1 MSILENV
8 NNIAELRALP
18 EEQLPELCSEI
29 RTFLIESLSKTGGH
43 LASNLGTVELTVALD
58 RVYDPYRDR
67 IVFDVGHQC
76 YTHKLLTGRR
86 EGFEKLR
93 KYGGIS
99 GFPKPSESE
108 ADAFI
113 AGHASNSVSVA
124 LGMTRARTRLGG
136 DYDVVAVIGDG
147 ALTGG
152 LAYEGLSNA
161 GQSGEPLVVILND
174 NAMSIGS
181 NVGGMARLLSR
192 MRVKPGYFAFKRW
205 YRSTVGQVK
214 PVYDIAHR
222 VKEGVKG
229 VHGTAVLFIFSV
241 LFFGVMTDAGMFD
254 KIIGALMKKVG
265 NNVVGVALMTCLIA
279 IIGHLDGGGASTFLI
294 TIPAMLPV
302 YKRLH
307 MRRETLLLICVTAM
321 GVMNLMPWGGP
332 TMRAASVIE
341 VEPND
346 LWFQLMPMQVV
357 GLVLAVGTAIFWGL
371 QEKKRIAKLGDS
383 IVAEDAGKY
392 DDSDDGKK
400 DEALARPQNFIF
412 NVILTLAVII
422 VLVLDIFPSYYV
434 FMVGCAL
441 GILVNYRGK
450 KLHNSII
457 KSHASAGL
465 SMASTI
471 LCAGVFLGVLSKS
484 GIMEKM
490 AVVMAS
496 FIPASMGRFLPII
509 IGVLS
514 VPLALLFD
522 TDSYFYGLL
531 PVLVSVGNQFGVNP
545 AHIAI
550 AMVVCRN
557 CATFISPV
565 APATYLGIGLAGVEI
580 KDHIKYCFGWQ
591 WGVSI
596 VCLIA
601 GLILGVIHF

>member
-1 MSILENV
+1 MSDTILALLGFATVITVIVLLLRNV
-8 NNIAELRALP
+8 TVPAL
-18 EEQLPELCSEI
+18 
-29 RTFLIESLSKTGGH
+29 
-43 LASNLGTVELTVALD
+43 
-58 RVYDPYRDR
+58 
-67 IVFDVGHQC
+67 
-76 YTHKLLTGRR
+76 
-86 EGFEKLR
+86 
-93 KYGGIS
+93 
-99 GFPKPSESE
+99 
-108 ADAFI
+108 AFV
-113 AGHASNSVSVA
+113 SVSTITAAILVA
-124 LGMTRARTRLGG
+124 T
-136 DYDVVAVIGDG
+136 G
-147 ALTGG
+147 AFTLD
-152 LAYEGLSNA
+152 EMA
-161 GQSGEPLVVILND
+161 GFI
-174 NAMSIGS
+174 
-181 NVGGMARLLSR
+181 
-192 MRVKPGYFAFKRW
+192 
-205 YRSTVGQVK
+205 
-214 PVYDIAHR
+214 
-222 VKEGVKG
+222 KEGVKG
-229 VHGTAVLFIFSV
+229 VHGTAILFIFSV

-279 IIGHLDGGGASTFLI
+279 VIGHLDGGGASTFLI

-307 MRRETLLLICVTAM
+307 MRRETLLLICVTSM
-321 GVMNLMPWGGP
+321 GVMNLLPWGGP
-332 TMRAASVIE
+332 TMRAASVLG
-341 VEPND
+341 VESND
-346 LWFQLMPMQVV
+346 LWSQILPMQIV

-371 QEKKRIAKLGDS
+371 QEKKRIAKLGDAA
-383 IVAEDAGKY
+383 VEDVGKY
-392 DDSDDGKK
+392 DDSDSEEKNN
-400 DEALARPQNFIF
+400 ELARPQNFIF

-422 VLVLDIFPSYYV
+422 VLVMDIFPSYYV

-450 KLHNSII
+450 KLQNSII

-490 AVVMAS
+490 AIMMAS
-496 FIPASMGRFLPII
+496 VIPASLGRFLPVI
-509 IGVLS
+509 IGILS

-531 PVLVSVGNQFGVNP
+531 PVLISVGNQFGVNP

-596 VCLIA
+596 VCLVA

>member
-1 MSILENV
+1 MSETVLALLGFATVIAVIVLLLRNV
-8 NNIAELRALP
+8 TVP
-18 EEQLPELCSEI
+18 
-29 RTFLIESLSKTGGH
+29 SL
-43 LASNLGTVELTVALD
+43 
-58 RVYDPYRDR
+58 
-67 IVFDVGHQC
+67 
-76 YTHKLLTGRR
+76 
-86 EGFEKLR
+86 
-93 KYGGIS
+93 
-99 GFPKPSESE
+99 
-108 ADAFI
+108 AFV
-113 AGHASNSVSVA
+113 SVSTITA
-124 LGMTRARTRLGG
+124 
-136 DYDVVAVIGDG
+136 II
-147 ALTGG
+147 
-152 LAYEGLSNA
+152 
-161 GQSGEPLVVILND
+161 LVVT
-174 NAMSIGS
+174 
-181 NVGGMARLLSR
+181 
-192 MRVKPGYFAFKRW
+192 KAF
-205 YRSTVGQVK
+205 TLDEVAGF
-214 PVYDIAHR
+214 I
-222 VKEGVKG
+222 KEGVKG

-265 NNVVGVALMTCLIA
+265 NNVVGVALMTCVIA

-341 VEPND
+341 MEPND

-357 GLVLAVGTAIFWGL
+357 GFVLAIGTAIFWGL
-371 QEKKRIAKLGDS
+371 QEKKRIAKLGDAA
-383 IVAEDAGKY
+383 AEEAGKY
-392 DDSDDGKK
+392 DDSDENEGNTD
-400 DEALARPQNFIF
+400 LARPQNFVF

-422 VLVLDIFPSYYV
+422 VLVLDIFPAYYV

-450 KLHNSII
+450 KLHSSII

-490 AVVMAS
+490 AVMMANV
-496 FIPASMGRFLPII
+496 IPTSLGKFLPVI

-580 KDHIKYCFGWQ
+580 KDHIKFCFGWQ

-596 VCLIA
+596 VCLVA
-601 GLILGVIHF
+601 GLIMGVIQF

>member
-1 MSILENV
+1 MI
-8 NNIAELRALP
+8 P
-18 EEQLPELCSEI
+18 ED
-29 RTFLIESLSKTGGH
+29 KTECIPGIWKK
-43 LASNLGTVELTVALD
+43 E
-58 RVYDPYRDR
+58 
-67 IVFDVGHQC
+67 
-76 YTHKLLTGRR
+76 
-86 EGFEKLR
+86 R
-93 KYGGIS
+93 KYKPMSDTILALL
-99 GFPKPSESE
+99 GFATVITVIVLLLRNVTVP
-108 ADAFI
+108 ALAFV
-113 AGHASNSVSVA
+113 SVSTITAAILVA
-124 LGMTRARTRLGG
+124 T
-136 DYDVVAVIGDG
+136 G
-147 ALTGG
+147 AFTLD
-152 LAYEGLSNA
+152 EMA
-161 GQSGEPLVVILND
+161 GFI
-174 NAMSIGS
+174 
-181 NVGGMARLLSR
+181 
-192 MRVKPGYFAFKRW
+192 
-205 YRSTVGQVK
+205 
-214 PVYDIAHR
+214 
-222 VKEGVKG
+222 KEGVKG

-341 VEPND
+341 MEPND

-371 QEKKRIAKLGDS
+371 QEKKRIAKLGDA

-400 DEALARPQNFIF
+400 DETLARPQNFIF

-490 AVVMAS
+490 AIMMAS
-496 FIPASMGRFLPII
+496 VIPASLGRFLPVI
-509 IGVLS
+509 IGILS

-531 PVLVSVGNQFGVNP
+531 PVLISVGNQFGVNP

-596 VCLIA
+596 VCLVA

>member
-1 MSILENV
+1 MSDTILALLGFATVIAVIVLLLRNV
-8 NNIAELRALP
+8 TVPAL
-18 EEQLPELCSEI
+18 
-29 RTFLIESLSKTGGH
+29 
-43 LASNLGTVELTVALD
+43 
-58 RVYDPYRDR
+58 
-67 IVFDVGHQC
+67 
-76 YTHKLLTGRR
+76 
-86 EGFEKLR
+86 
-93 KYGGIS
+93 
-99 GFPKPSESE
+99 
-108 ADAFI
+108 AFV
-113 AGHASNSVSVA
+113 SVSTITAAILVA
-124 LGMTRARTRLGG
+124 T
-136 DYDVVAVIGDG
+136 G
-147 ALTGG
+147 AFTLD
-152 LAYEGLSNA
+152 EMA
-161 GQSGEPLVVILND
+161 GFI
-174 NAMSIGS
+174 
-181 NVGGMARLLSR
+181 
-192 MRVKPGYFAFKRW
+192 
-205 YRSTVGQVK
+205 
-214 PVYDIAHR
+214 
-222 VKEGVKG
+222 KEGVKG

-307 MRRETLLLICVTAM
+307 MRRETLLLICVTSM
-321 GVMNLMPWGGP
+321 GVMNLLPWGGP
-332 TMRAASVIE
+332 TMRAASVLG
-341 VEPND
+341 VESND
-346 LWFQLMPMQVV
+346 LWSQIVPMQVV
-357 GLVLAVGTAIFWGL
+357 GLVLAVATAIFWGF
-371 QEKKRIAKLGDS
+371 QEKKRIAKLGDAA
-383 IVAEDAGKY
+383 AEEAGKY
-392 DDSDDGKK
+392 DDSDEGAGSTD
-400 DEALARPQNFIF
+400 LARPQIFVF

-490 AVVMAS
+490 AIMMANV
-496 FIPASMGRFLPII
+496 IPASLGRFLPII
-509 IGVLS
+509 IGILS

-531 PVLVSVGNQFGVNP
+531 PVLISVGNQFGVNL

-596 VCLIA
+596 VCLVA

>member
-1 MSILENV
+1 MSDTILALLGFATVIAVIVLLLRNV
-8 NNIAELRALP
+8 TVPAL
-18 EEQLPELCSEI
+18 
-29 RTFLIESLSKTGGH
+29 
-43 LASNLGTVELTVALD
+43 
-58 RVYDPYRDR
+58 
-67 IVFDVGHQC
+67 
-76 YTHKLLTGRR
+76 
-86 EGFEKLR
+86 
-93 KYGGIS
+93 
-99 GFPKPSESE
+99 
-108 ADAFI
+108 AFV
-113 AGHASNSVSVA
+113 SVSTITAAILVA
-124 LGMTRARTRLGG
+124 T
-136 DYDVVAVIGDG
+136 G
-147 ALTGG
+147 AFTLD
-152 LAYEGLSNA
+152 EMA
-161 GQSGEPLVVILND
+161 GFI
-174 NAMSIGS
+174 
-181 NVGGMARLLSR
+181 
-192 MRVKPGYFAFKRW
+192 
-205 YRSTVGQVK
+205 
-214 PVYDIAHR
+214 
-222 VKEGVKG
+222 KEGVKG
-229 VHGTAVLFIFSV
+229 VHGTAILFIFSV

-265 NNVVGVALMTCLIA
+265 NNVIGVALMTCLIA
-279 IIGHLDGGGASTFLI
+279 VIGHLDGGGASTFLI

-307 MRRETLLLICVTAM
+307 MRRETLLLICVTSM
-321 GVMNLMPWGGP
+321 GVMNLLPWGGP
-332 TMRAASVIE
+332 TMRAASVLG

-346 LWFQLMPMQVV
+346 LWSQIVPMQVV
-357 GLVLAVGTAIFWGL
+357 GLVLAVGTAIFWGF
-371 QEKKRIAKLGDS
+371 QEKKRIAKLGDAA
-383 IVAEDAGKY
+383 VEDAGKY
-392 DDSDDGKK
+392 DDSDSEEKNN
-400 DEALARPQNFIF
+400 ELARPKNFIF

-422 VLVLDIFPSYYV
+422 VLVMDIFPSYYV

-490 AVVMAS
+490 AIMMAS
-496 FIPASMGRFLPII
+496 VIPASMGKFLPVI

-531 PVLVSVGNQFGVNP
+531 PVLISVGNQFGVNP

-591 WGVSI
+591 WGVSLI
-596 VCLIA
+596 CLVA
-601 GLILGVIHF
+601 GLILGVITF

>member
-1 MSILENV
+1 MSDTIL
-8 NNIAELRALP
+8 AL
-18 EEQLPELCSEI
+18 
-29 RTFLIESLSKTGGH
+29 
-43 LASNLGTVELTVALD
+43 LGFATV
-58 RVYDPYRDR
+58 
-67 IVFDVGHQC
+67 I
-76 YTHKLLTGRR
+76 
-86 EGFEKLR
+86 
-93 KYGGIS
+93 
-99 GFPKPSESE
+99 
-108 ADAFI
+108 
-113 AGHASNSVSVA
+113 
-124 LGMTRARTRLGG
+124 
-136 DYDVVAVIGDG
+136 AVIVLLLRNVTVPALAFVGVSTITAAILVATG
-147 ALTGG
+147 AFTLD
-152 LAYEGLSNA
+152 EMA
-161 GQSGEPLVVILND
+161 GFI
-174 NAMSIGS
+174 
-181 NVGGMARLLSR
+181 
-192 MRVKPGYFAFKRW
+192 
-205 YRSTVGQVK
+205 
-214 PVYDIAHR
+214 
-222 VKEGVKG
+222 KEGVKG
-229 VHGTAVLFIFSV
+229 VHGTAILFIFSV

-265 NNVVGVALMTCLIA
+265 NNVVGVALMTCIIA

-332 TMRAASVIE
+332 TMRAASVLEIE
-341 VEPND
+341 AND

-357 GLVLAVGTAIFWGL
+357 GFILAIFTAIFWGF
-371 QEKKRIAKLGDS
+371 QEKKRIAKLGDAA
-383 IVAEDAGKY
+383 VEDAGKY
-392 DDSDDGKK
+392 DDSDSEEKNN
-400 DEALARPQNFIF
+400 ELARPKNFIF

-422 VLVLDIFPSYYV
+422 VLVMDIFPSYYV

-450 KLHNSII
+450 KLQNSII
-457 KSHASAGL
+457 KSHAASGL
-465 SMASTI
+465 TMASTI
-471 LCAGVFLGVLSKS
+471 MCAGVFLGVLSKS

-490 AVVMAS
+490 AIMMAGV
-496 FIPASMGRFLPII
+496 IPVSMGKFLPII

-531 PVLVSVGNQFGVNP
+531 PVLISVGNQFGVNP

-591 WGVSI
+591 WGVSLI
-596 VCLIA
+596 CLVA
-601 GLILGVIHF
+601 GLILGVISF

>member
-1 MSILENV
+1 MH
-8 NNIAELRALP
+8 P
-18 EEQLPELCSEI
+18 Q
-29 RTFLIESLSKTGGH
+29 
-43 LASNLGTVELTVALD
+43 
-58 RVYDPYRDR
+58 
-67 IVFDVGHQC
+67 
-76 YTHKLLTGRR
+76 YTKK
-86 EGFEKLR
+86 ER
-93 KYGGIS
+93 KYKPMSDTILALL
-99 GFPKPSESE
+99 GFATVIAVIVLLLRNVTVP
-108 ADAFI
+108 ALAFV
-113 AGHASNSVSVA
+113 SVSTITAAILVA
-124 LGMTRARTRLGG
+124 T
-136 DYDVVAVIGDG
+136 G
-147 ALTGG
+147 AFTLD
-152 LAYEGLSNA
+152 EMA
-161 GQSGEPLVVILND
+161 GFI
-174 NAMSIGS
+174 
-181 NVGGMARLLSR
+181 
-192 MRVKPGYFAFKRW
+192 
-205 YRSTVGQVK
+205 
-214 PVYDIAHR
+214 
-222 VKEGVKG
+222 KEGVKG

-341 VEPND
+341 MEPND
-346 LWFQLMPMQVV
+346 LWFQLMPMQIV

-371 QEKKRIAKLGDS
+371 QEKKRIAKLGDA

-400 DEALARPQNFIF
+400 DETLARPQNFIF

-471 LCAGVFLGVLSKS
+471 LWLCCSIPTPTSTACCPFWSALATSSASTRLTSPSQWSSAATALPSSARWLPLPIWASVWPVSRSRTTSSTASAGSGVFPSS
-484 GIMEKM
+484 
-490 AVVMAS
+490 AS
-496 FIPASMGRFLPII
+496 
-509 IGVLS
+509 
-514 VPLALLFD
+514 LL
-522 TDSYFYGLL
+522 
-531 PVLVSVGNQFGVNP
+531 V
-545 AHIAI
+545 
-550 AMVVCRN
+550 
-557 CATFISPV
+557 
-565 APATYLGIGLAGVEI
+565 
-580 KDHIKYCFGWQ
+580 
-591 WGVSI
+591 
-596 VCLIA
+596 
-601 GLILGVIHF
+601 

>member
-1 MSILENV
+1 MSETVLALLGFATVIAVIVLLLRNV
-8 NNIAELRALP
+8 TVP
-18 EEQLPELCSEI
+18 
-29 RTFLIESLSKTGGH
+29 SL
-43 LASNLGTVELTVALD
+43 
-58 RVYDPYRDR
+58 
-67 IVFDVGHQC
+67 
-76 YTHKLLTGRR
+76 
-86 EGFEKLR
+86 
-93 KYGGIS
+93 
-99 GFPKPSESE
+99 
-108 ADAFI
+108 AFV
-113 AGHASNSVSVA
+113 SVSTITA
-124 LGMTRARTRLGG
+124 
-136 DYDVVAVIGDG
+136 II
-147 ALTGG
+147 
-152 LAYEGLSNA
+152 
-161 GQSGEPLVVILND
+161 LVVT
-174 NAMSIGS
+174 
-181 NVGGMARLLSR
+181 
-192 MRVKPGYFAFKRW
+192 KAF
-205 YRSTVGQVK
+205 TLDEVAGF
-214 PVYDIAHR
+214 I
-222 VKEGVKG
+222 KEGVKG

-265 NNVVGVALMTCLIA
+265 NNVVGVALMTCVIA

-341 VEPND
+341 MEPND

-357 GLVLAVGTAIFWGL
+357 GFVLAIGTAIFWGF
-371 QEKKRIAKLGDS
+371 QEKKRIAKLGDAA
-383 IVAEDAGKY
+383 AEEAGKY
-392 DDSDDGKK
+392 DDSDEGAGSTD
-400 DEALARPQNFIF
+400 LARPQNFVF

-422 VLVLDIFPSYYV
+422 VLVMDIFPSYYV

-450 KLHNSII
+450 KLHSSII

-490 AVVMAS
+490 AVMMANV
-496 FIPASMGRFLPII
+496 IPTSLGKFLPVI
-509 IGVLS
+509 IGILS

-596 VCLIA
+596 VCLVA
-601 GLILGVIHF
+601 GLIMGVSQF

>member
-1 MSILENV
+1 MSDTILALLGFATVIAVIVLLLRNV
-8 NNIAELRALP
+8 TVPAL
-18 EEQLPELCSEI
+18 
-29 RTFLIESLSKTGGH
+29 
-43 LASNLGTVELTVALD
+43 
-58 RVYDPYRDR
+58 
-67 IVFDVGHQC
+67 
-76 YTHKLLTGRR
+76 
-86 EGFEKLR
+86 
-93 KYGGIS
+93 
-99 GFPKPSESE
+99 
-108 ADAFI
+108 AFV
-113 AGHASNSVSVA
+113 SVSTITAAILVA
-124 LGMTRARTRLGG
+124 T
-136 DYDVVAVIGDG
+136 G
-147 ALTGG
+147 AFTLD
-152 LAYEGLSNA
+152 E
-161 GQSGEPLVVILND
+161 
-174 NAMSIGS
+174 
-181 NVGGMARLLSR
+181 MAD
-192 MRVKPGYFAFKRW
+192 F
-205 YRSTVGQVK
+205 
-214 PVYDIAHR
+214 I
-222 VKEGVKG
+222 KEGVKG
-229 VHGTAVLFIFSV
+229 VHGTAILFIFSV

-265 NNVVGVALMTCLIA
+265 NNVIGVTLMTCLIA

-307 MRRETLLLICVTAM
+307 MRRETLLLICVTSM
-321 GVMNLMPWGGP
+321 GVMNLLPWGGP
-332 TMRAASVIE
+332 TMRAASVLG
-341 VEPND
+341 VESND
-346 LWFQLMPMQVV
+346 LWSQIVPMQVV
-357 GLVLAVGTAIFWGL
+357 GLVLAVGTAIFWGF
-371 QEKKRIAKLGDS
+371 QEKKRIAKLGDAA
-383 IVAEDAGKY
+383 VEDVGKY
-392 DDSDDGKK
+392 DDSDSEEKNN
-400 DEALARPQNFIF
+400 ELARPKNFIF

-422 VLVLDIFPSYYV
+422 VLVMDIFPSYYV

-450 KLHNSII
+450 KLQNSII

-490 AVVMAS
+490 AIMMAS
-496 FIPASMGRFLPII
+496 VIPASLGRFLPVI

-531 PVLVSVGNQFGVNP
+531 PVLISVGNQFGVNP

-596 VCLIA
+596 VCLVA